1 MSKGEVIVLGC
12 GLIGTSIA
20 IDFLNSS
27 SVSGVTVVDVSE
39 ERLNSLKQR
48 VAKLSGVDSVMGT
61 NSKLEEKLHTVE
73 LDVVKRKEELM
84 KLLQNSV
91 LGIGALPY
99 GITEE
104 GVQSALEAGINFVD
118 LIHSWRYEKSSPLD
132 AKAKQKGITIVPAC
146 GFAPGLTNI
155 IAKYAADQM
164 EDVDSVQI
172 SVGGIPE
179 VPKQPLN
186 YKIVF
191 AIESVLEEYTREA
204 LIVRDGKKTI
214 VPALSEVEELTFD
227 DLPEQK
233 FESFITDGLSTLPE
247 TLKKVKFMEEKT
259 IRWQGHV
266 DQINLL
272 IDLGF
277 FSERPVNLK
286 TTGARVSPRA
296 LLTTLLDKKL
306 AMHQGD
312 KDMTLMRVEVQGRKK
327 KGDRATRIHKYEMID
342 HFDVETQTTSM
353 ARTTAFPCSTVGQMI
368 LEGRIIEKGF
378 IPPELAIKDDR
389 FDDFISRLERKGL
402 SIRDREYLADS
413 E

>member
-1 MSKGEVIVLGC
+1 MSKGQVVVLGC

-20 IDFLNSS
+20 IDLLASS
-27 SVSGVTVVDVSE
+27 TVSGVTVIDLSD
-39 ERLNSLKQR
+39 ERLKYLQQR
-48 VAKLSGVDSVMGT
+48 A
-61 NSKLEEKLHTVE
+61 SKLLDPVSGSNARLAEKLHTVE
-73 LDVVKRKEELM
+73 LDVVKKKDELV
-84 KLLQNSV
+84 KLLQGAE

-99 GITEE
+99 GIAEE
-104 GVQSALEAGINFVD
+104 TVQSALEAGINFVD
-118 LIHSWRYEKSSPLD
+118 LIYSWRYEKSSVID
-132 AKAKQKGITIVPAC
+132 NKAKQKGITIVPAC
-146 GFAPGLTNI
+146 GLAPGLTNI
-155 IAKYAADQM
+155 IAKNAADQL
-164 EDVDSVQI
+164 EDVDSIKI

-191 AIESVLEEYTREA
+191 AVESVLEEYTRDA
-204 LIVRDGKKTI
+204 LVIREGKKTV
-214 VPALSEVEELTFD
+214 VPAMSEVDELTFD
-227 DLPEQK
+227 GLPDQK

-247 TLKKVKFMEEKT
+247 TVKKVKFMEEKT
-259 IRWQGHV
+259 IRWKGHADEV
-266 DQINLL
+266 RLL
-272 IDLGF
+272 MDLGF

-296 LLTTLLDKKL
+296 LLSTLLDKKL

-327 KGDRATRIHKYEMID
+327 KGDRATRIRRYEMID
-342 HFDVETQTTSM
+342 HFDSESQTTSM
-353 ARTTAFPCSTVGQMI
+353 ARTTAFPCSTVAQMM
-368 LEGRIIEKGF
+368 LEGRITERGF

-402 SIRDREYLADS
+402 SIKERELLADS